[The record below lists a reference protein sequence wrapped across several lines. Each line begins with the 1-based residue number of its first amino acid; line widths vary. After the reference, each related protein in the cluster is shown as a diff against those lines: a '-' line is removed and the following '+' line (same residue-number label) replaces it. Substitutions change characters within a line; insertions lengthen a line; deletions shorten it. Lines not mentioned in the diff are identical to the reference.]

1 LIKIIVPNGPSCSL
15 PGLVEARPTSRS
27 PVTARIVRH
36 AGIRELARH
45 GGWLRQPVVQV
56 AAIDTGPGLV
66 NID

>member
-1 LIKIIVPNGPSCSL
+1 
-15 PGLVEARPTSRS
+15 VEARQTSRS

-45 GGWLRQPVVQV
+45 GGWLRQRVVQV